1 MGLQLKQPKVT
12 AIIPARYSSTRLPA
26 KLLLDLAG
34 KPIIQHVYERTS
46 QTKLVDQIIIATDDN
61 RIETVVKNFGG
72 NVIMTSNKH
81 ETGTDR
87 IAEVAQGLTSEII
100 VNVQGDEP
108 LIEPTTIDQAITPLL
123 IDKNLMMS
131 TTCEPIANWADV
143 FNPNVVKVV
152 INSLGDALYFSRAPI
167 PFPRFAAL
175 GEQYFDPQKMLLEIQ
190 NNSQVEDYFKHTG
203 LYVYRREFLLNFTR
217 WPRGTVE
224 KAESLEQLRALQM
237 GYRIQ
242 VIKVTHR
249 SIGID
254 TLADLERAREILKI
268 D

>member
-1 MGLQLKQPKVT
+1 MGHQLKQPKVT
-12 AIIPARYSSTRLPA
+12 AIIPARYNSTRLPA

-46 QTKLVDQIIIATDDN
+46 QAKLIDQVIIATDDS
-61 RIETVVKNFGG
+61 RIEAVVKNFGG
-72 NVIMTSNKH
+72 NVLMTSNKH
-81 ETGTDR
+81 QTGTDR

-108 LIEPTTIDQAITPLL
+108 LIDPTTIDQAITPLL
-123 IDKNLMMS
+123 VDKNLMMS
-131 TTCEPIANWADV
+131 TTCESIENWADV

-152 INSLGDALYFSRAPI
+152 MNSLGEALYFSRAPI

-175 GEQYFDPQKMLLEIQ
+175 GEQCFDPQKMLLEIQ
-190 NNSQVEDYFKHTG
+190 NNSQVDNYFKHTG
-203 LYVYRREFLLNFTR
+203 LYVYRREFLLNFTH

-254 TLADLERAREILKI
+254 TLADLEKAREILKI